1 MYLHWWSGVVAVPC
15 LISLWETF
23 SCMLMWMK
31 TTWMVQSLVKF
42 KRATITFT
50 RYISMYFNLCM
61 FPIWIRCLTLPSFTI
76 LEVFWE
82 PFVEPWQFEMHM
94 ARKQEMSLNSSGV
107 TEIYLQSS
115 EKLSL
120 NITESLME
128 VFSKMST
135 LFDLKVNSTITHG
148 IIMPKT

>member
-1 MYLHWWSGVVAVPC
+1 
-15 LISLWETF
+15 
-23 SCMLMWMK
+23 
-31 TTWMVQSLVKF
+31 
-42 KRATITFT
+42 
-50 RYISMYFNLCM
+50 
-61 FPIWIRCLTLPSFTI
+61 
-76 LEVFWE
+76 
-82 PFVEPWQFEMHM
+82 M